1 MYSVIMYAEITQP
14 RWVGRCSGW
23 GDRRVY
29 IGLIYIIQ
37 TRIAYIR
44 TSIRQIKAK
53 RTKVRHG
60 ERE

>member
-53 RTKVRHG
+53 QTKV
-60 ERE
+60 